1 MKNLIIYAA
10 SAMFALTACNALD
23 IIPSDSYSDPVVWQD
38 QNLIK
43 MYVNDQYNALVG
55 QDNFY
60 RYSFFSVEVYQ
71 KYNDEGCNYI
81 RENILTS
88 DNVGSVSDVLNY
100 WNTGYGYLHKVNM
113 FFENIESSRVD
124 EEFKNTM
131 KTITLLLIVLMII
144 LTGCHGGKRKKEIY
158 PVNAAALQ

>member
-60 RYSFFSVEVYQ
+60 RYSFFSDEVYQ

-88 DNVGSVSDVLNY
+88 DNVGSVSD
-100 WNTGYGYLHKVNM
+100 
-113 FFENIESSRVD
+113 
-124 EEFKNTM
+124 
-131 KTITLLLIVLMII
+131 
-144 LTGCHGGKRKKEIY
+144 EIGRAH
-158 PVNAAALQ
+158 V

>member
-55 QDNFY
+55 QDTVIL
-60 RYSFFSVEVYQ
+60 FSLTRSI
-71 KYNDEGCNYI
+71 K
-81 RENILTS
+81 NIMMK
-88 DNVGSVSDVLNY
+88 DV
-100 WNTGYGYLHKVNM
+100 
-113 FFENIESSRVD
+113 
-124 EEFKNTM
+124 
-131 KTITLLLIVLMII
+131 II
-144 LTGCHGGKRKKEIY
+144 SGRIF
-158 PVNAAALQ
+158 

>member
-60 RYSFFSVEVYQ
+60 RYSFFLTRSI
-71 KYNDEGCNYI
+71 K
-81 RENILTS
+81 NIMMK
-88 DNVGSVSDVLNY
+88 DV
-100 WNTGYGYLHKVNM
+100 
-113 FFENIESSRVD
+113 
-124 EEFKNTM
+124 
-131 KTITLLLIVLMII
+131 II
-144 LTGCHGGKRKKEIY
+144 SGRIF
-158 PVNAAALQ
+158 

>member
-55 QDNFY
+55 QDNFLPLF
-60 RYSFFSVEVYQ
+60 FFSLTRSI
-71 KYNDEGCNYI
+71 K
-81 RENILTS
+81 NIMMK
-88 DNVGSVSDVLNY
+88 DV
-100 WNTGYGYLHKVNM
+100 
-113 FFENIESSRVD
+113 
-124 EEFKNTM
+124 
-131 KTITLLLIVLMII
+131 II
-144 LTGCHGGKRKKEIY
+144 SGRIF
-158 PVNAAALQ
+158 

>member
-55 QDNFY
+55 
-60 RYSFFSVEVYQ
+60 
-71 KYNDEGCNYI
+71 
-81 RENILTS
+81 
-88 DNVGSVSDVLNY
+88 
-100 WNTGYGYLHKVNM
+100 
-113 FFENIESSRVD
+113 
-124 EEFKNTM
+124 
-131 KTITLLLIVLMII
+131 
-144 LTGCHGGKRKKEIY
+144 
-158 PVNAAALQ
+158 